1 MKTRKKLIALTTLS
15 VVTSVLLAAG
25 QGQGT
30 QTTASSTAKLVQGW
44 NLIGLSVTQET
55 DITNLLPVE
64 ADGAQIYTYS
74 TTNKNWTSTKIS
86 KDGDT
91 MKQSGSTKVKPLE
104 GLWIYAPIAF
114 ELSISNNSVNK
125 PTDTNGTE
133 NSVRNYGLR
142 AFYGDYN
149 SRNIYDINVDT
160 MTLND
165 TIEVNGSGV
174 DVTGPYGM
182 DIVTDK
188 FSTTQIAYS
197 LNRKDTTMDVID
209 LTNNNNILTTI
220 NLPFKPRSTAVQ
232 NKHVHDYILVSG
244 NDKPMMSLIDANT
257 HAVIRSY
264 GIDDTTAVPDTQF
277 GGSLATGHP
286 EWLMDNDRLILVDR
300 VNQTINLY
308 DKDSEIVLNTLNT
321 ATAVHHVIH
330 DNPLAGDLD
339 KDTGNGIYYGIMEGS
354 GTNGTAGP
362 GIVKFTIDSNNTLTQ
377 TGIVQVDKTE
387 AVGAHHAGTLSP
399 DGKYIYLPTT
409 SGNVYVFDTATLT
422 QVNKFSAGKGA
433 GHISFLKH
441 SQKAVITNHYD
452 TFVTVVNVTDATS
465 NVVLGNVTVAGV
477 DTTGTG
483 QRLQAHTSGH
493 SYDEK
498 YFYSVAST
506 DGVFYE
512 LDIEK
517 LNVTRTLQ
525 LPGTYPGAYI
535 NMGSF
540 LETK

>member
-1 MKTRKKLIALTTLS
+1 MKTINKLIAVSALSAVTTL
-15 VVTSVLLAAG
+15 LLAAG
-25 QGQGT
+25 QGEGFA
-30 QTTASSTAKLVQGW
+30 TASSSSVATATLVKGW

-55 DITNLLPVE
+55 DIENLLPAE

-74 TTNKNWTSTKIS
+74 TTNKNWTSTTMS
-86 KDGDT
+86 KYGDS

-104 GLWIYAPIAF
+104 GLWIYAPVQF
-114 ELSISNNSVNK
+114 QLSIANNAINK
-125 PTDTNGTE
+125 STDTNASQGAI
-133 NSVRNYGLR
+133 RNYGLR

-160 MTLND
+160 MTLNS

-182 DIVTDK
+182 DIVSDK
-188 FSTTQIAYS
+188 FSTTQIGYS

-209 LTNNNNILTTI
+209 LTNGDKILTTI
-220 NLPFKPRSTAVQ
+220 NLAFKPRSTVRQ
-232 NKHVHDYILVSG
+232 NKHVKDYILVSG
-244 NDKPMMSLIDANT
+244 NNKPMMSLIDATT
-257 HAVIRSY
+257 HTVIRSY
-264 GIDDTTAVPDTQF
+264 GIDSETAVASTEF

-286 EWLMDNDRLILVDR
+286 EWLMDNDRIMLIDR
-300 VNQTINLY
+300 VNKTINLY
-308 DKDSEIVLNTLNT
+308 DKDSENILNSLST

-330 DNPLAGDLD
+330 DSPMAGDLD
-339 KDTGNGIYYGIMEGS
+339 QTTGNGTYFAIMEGS
-354 GTNGTAGP
+354 DTHGP
-362 GIVKFTIDSNNTLTQ
+362 GILKFTIDSNNSLTQ
-377 TGIVQVDKTE
+377 TAIVHADKTE
-387 AVGAHHAGTLSP
+387 AIGAHHAGTLSP
-399 DGKYIYLPTT
+399 DGKYIYLPTH
-409 SGNVYVFDTATLT
+409 SGNVYVYDVATLT
-422 QVNKFSAGKGA
+422 QVDKFSAGTGA
-433 GHISFLKH
+433 GHISFLIH

-452 TFVTVVNVTDATS
+452 TFVTVVNVTDATK
-465 NVVLGNVTVAGV
+465 NVVLGNVTVANA
-477 DTTGTG
+477 DTTSTG

-493 SYDEK
+493 SFDEK

-512 LDIEK
+512 LDMASLK
-517 LNVTRTLQ
+517 VSRTLQ

>member
-1 MKTRKKLIALTTLS
+1 MKTINKLISISALS
-15 VVTSVLLAAG
+15 AVTSLLLAAG
-25 QGQGT
+25 SQGL
-30 QTTASSTAKLVQGW
+30 TTTSSSAATATLVQGW

-55 DITNLLPVE
+55 DLASLLPAE

-74 TTNKNWTSTKIS
+74 TTNKNWTSTTMS
-86 KDGDT
+86 KYGDS

-104 GLWIYAPIAF
+104 GLWIYAPVQF
-114 ELSISNNSVNK
+114 ELSISNNALNR
-125 PTDTNGTE
+125 PTDTNSSQGII
-133 NSVRNYGLR
+133 RDYGLR

-160 MTLND
+160 MTLKA

-182 DIVTDK
+182 DVVSDK
-188 FSTTQIAYS
+188 FSTTQIGYS

-209 LTNNNNILTTI
+209 LTNGDKILTTI

-232 NKHVHDYILVSG
+232 NKHVKDYILVSG
-244 NDKPMMSLIDANT
+244 NNKPMMSLIDAKT
-257 HAVIRSY
+257 HAVVRSY
-264 GIDDTTAVPDTQF
+264 GINNDTAVPSTEF

-286 EWLMDNDRLILVDR
+286 EWLMDNDRLMLIDR
-300 VNQTINLY
+300 VNKTINLY
-308 DKDSEIVLNTLNT
+308 DKDSETVLNTLNT

-330 DNPLAGDLD
+330 DSPVAGDLD
-339 KDTGNGIYYGIMEGS
+339 ETTGNGTYFAIMEGS
-354 GTNGTAGP
+354 DTQGP
-362 GIVKFTIDSNNTLTQ
+362 GILKFTIDSNNTLTQ
-377 TGIVQVDKTE
+377 TAIVHADKTE
-387 AVGAHHAGTLSP
+387 AIGAHHAGTLSP
-399 DGKYIYLPTT
+399 DGKYIYLPTH
-409 SGNVYVFDTATLT
+409 SGNVYVYDIATLT
-422 QVNKFSAGKGA
+422 QVDKFSAGAGA

-452 TFVTVVNVTDATS
+452 TFVTVVNVTDATK
-465 NVVLGNVTVAGV
+465 NVVLGNVTVANV
-477 DTTGTG
+477 DTTSTG

-493 SYDEK
+493 SFDEK

-512 LDIEK
+512 LDMANLK
-517 LNVTRTLQ
+517 VSRTLQ